1 MHVLNKVLV
10 YKEEGFDFNA
20 PEEER
25 ISEARSIAENETEDY
40 WGPVYDW
47 RETANAGRWSD
58 EYPKQVYFAQDDIDW
73 FIAEINEAVS
83 SQKLELNT
91 YLKELKEKMGT
102 DLEKIVSIL
111 MGETQPSEEMNTVS
125 GFLSFALLK
134 IAKLVHGDYNCD
146 SYIYSTAD
154 SSARIYPEDIEHIK
168 QEPDKWAMVMF
179 DYHF

>member
-10 YKEEGFDFNA
+10 YKEEGFDFTA

-25 ISEARSIAENETEDY
+25 IDEARSIAENETEDY
-40 WGPVYDW
+40 CGPVYDW
-47 RETANAGRWSD
+47 RETDTAGRWAD
-58 EYPKQVYFAQDDIDW
+58 EYPKQVYFAQDDIEW
-73 FIAEINEAVS
+73 FIAEINEAIN

-91 YLKELKEKMGT
+91 YMKELKEKVGT
-102 DLEKIVSIL
+102 DLEKIVSML
-111 MGETQPSEEMNTVS
+111 MGDTQPADGNNSAN

-134 IAKLVHGDYNCD
+134 IARLVYGDYNCD

-154 SSARIYPEDIEHIK
+154 NSARIYPEDIEHIK
-168 QEPDKWAMVMF
+168 QEPNKWAMVMF

>member
-25 ISEARSIAENETEDY
+25 IDEARSIAENETEDY
-40 WGPVYDW
+40 CGPVYDW
-47 RETANAGRWSD
+47 RETDTAGRWSD
-58 EYPKQVYFAQDDIDW
+58 EYPKQVYFAQDDIEW
-73 FIAEINEAVS
+73 FIAEINEALN
-83 SQKLELNT
+83 SQRLELNT
-91 YLKELKEKMGT
+91 YMKELKEKMGT
-102 DLEKIVSIL
+102 DLEKVVSVL
-111 MGETQPSEEMNTVS
+111 MGDAQSSENNNTAN

-134 IAKLVHGDYNCD
+134 IAKLVYGDYNCD

-154 SSARIYPEDIEHIK
+154 HTARIWPEDIEQIK
-168 QEPDKWAMVMF
+168 QEPNKWAMVMF